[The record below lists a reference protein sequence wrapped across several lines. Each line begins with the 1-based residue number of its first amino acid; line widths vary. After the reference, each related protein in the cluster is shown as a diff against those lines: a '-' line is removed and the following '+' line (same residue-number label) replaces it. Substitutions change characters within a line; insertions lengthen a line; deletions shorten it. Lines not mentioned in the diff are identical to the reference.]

1 MQSDLSQKHI
11 TEVIEEA
18 INRRVKRAIDHYVK
32 KNSFAFSEHKIAGIE
47 WNLQLTVLVDNLG
60 LNPKPK
66 TPLAQRILNVVKKFF
81 TRARTLE

>member
-1 MQSDLSQKHI
+1 MQQHI
-11 TEVIEEA
+11 TELIEEA

-32 KNSFAFSEHKIAGIE
+32 KNGFAFTEHKIAGIE

-66 TPLAQRILNVVKKFF
+66 TPLAQRMLNAVKRFF
-81 TRARTLE
+81 TRARIPE